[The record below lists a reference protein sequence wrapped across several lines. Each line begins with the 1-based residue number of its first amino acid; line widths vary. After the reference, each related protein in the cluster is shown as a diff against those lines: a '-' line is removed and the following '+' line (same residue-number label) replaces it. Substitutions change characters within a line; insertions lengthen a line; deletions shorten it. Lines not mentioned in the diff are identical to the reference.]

1 MCGVDSKSSTS
12 SQPKS
17 CRVMDMEKF
26 PYLFEGSL
34 NFISHLVL
42 ASLLLVVLTLA
53 DVVAHGAN

>member
-1 MCGVDSKSSTS
+1 
-12 SQPKS
+12 
-17 CRVMDMEKF
+17 MDMEKF